1 MGKMNLDISGMLSG
15 GTGMLGAIANN
26 LKPKDTSDIEDNL
39 QDAASTQFSTGNFDN
54 IQDQYYSTLNGIGR
68 YGEDRFVRGIDEIAG
83 NTLNATMSGAEL
95 GTSIYPGWGTLIG
108 AGVGLLGGVGTGI
121 AGRIK
126 GRGTYED
133 YLSEV
138 TSIKN
143 LLAQNRNTAIMDT
156 KDKNFNTMALHLG
169 AFGGNLP
176 IVKDIDVTNGVTTIE
191 NGGTH
196 EENPNGGVQYGVD
209 NEGNP
214 NYVEED
220 EVIYN
225 NFAFSNRLKPT
236 KELLKRVGL
245 PESYSKYTFAEI
257 AEKESKESKNRPLDH
272 ISRNGL
278 EASLSKYAVLQE
290 LLKQQM
296 QENEEFEAMENDI
309 EEYANG
315 GKINIKASKKGTF
328 TAAARKRGMGVQE
341 FARKV
346 LANKDKYSPAMVK
359 KANFARNAAKWKA
372 FGGNI
377 YADGTPNLMTLPKRE
392 DWDIY
397 TFYPDMDIE
406 RQIAS
411 DIDTQAN
418 KDLEAFQS
426 DEEKIFNK
434 NLYEALGLRELMDS
448 ALKDNAIRKGKRR
461 IKTNPVSL
469 EKSPLFNSDGNLVS
483 PKYTYSLTKPKDIT
497 FDIYKAP
504 AKTAEFDQE
513 VEEPEVQA
521 LIAQER
527 AERNAPKDTTII
539 PDDNIARYA
548 PIFGSTMQY
557 LGDIFG
563 ITNYEDYS
571 DADIIGNAA
580 RNIRDVSTT
589 PIGGYMRYQPTDI
602 NYDTNMVDAINAGV
616 RRSLLDLVGG
626 NAGAAMASTL
636 QSNAQ
641 AVGQRGDIR
650 RRAREYNDS
659 ALNRVMQFNTG
670 IDQFNAQQAL
680 QAAVQ
685 NQGADVNRGRFKVQ
699 EANLRDMVKTATS
712 QAKSANATKF
722 YDNIGESGR
731 DKWNENAALAWLKG
745 KGLLEEYLKYTGR
758 RS

>member
-1 MGKMNLDISGMLSG
+1 MGKMNLDISGMVAG
-15 GTGMLGAIANN
+15 GTGMLNAMANN
-26 LKPKDTSDIEDNL
+26 LKAKDTSDIENNL
-39 QDAASTQFSTGNFDN
+39 EDAASAKFPTGDFDN
-54 IQDQYYSTLNGIGR
+54 IQNKYYSTFNGIGR

-278 EASLSKYAVLQE
+278 EASMSKYAVLQE

-296 QENEEFEAMENDI
+296 QENEEFEAIENDI

-328 TAAARKRGMGVQE
+328 TAAARKRGMSVQE

-377 YADGTPNLMTLPKRE
+377 YADGTPNLMTLPKRQ

-397 TFYPDMDIE
+397 TFYPDRDIE
-406 RQIAS
+406 RQIEA
-411 DIDTQAN
+411 DIDAQAN
-418 KDLEAFQS
+418 KDRKALES
-426 DEEKIFNK
+426 DANEVFYQDLINAQKPI
-434 NLYEALGLRELMDS
+434 DS
-448 ALKDNAIRKGKRR
+448 TEN
-461 IKTNPVSL
+461 
-469 EKSPLFNSDGNLVS
+469 
-483 PKYTYSLTKPKDIT
+483 
-497 FDIYKAP
+497 
-504 AKTAEFDQE
+504 
-513 VEEPEVQA
+513 
-521 LIAQER
+521 
-527 AERNAPKDTTII
+527 TII
-539 PDDNIARYA
+539 SSDNIARYA
-548 PIFGSTMQY
+548 PIFGSAKQY
-557 LGDIFG
+557 LEDIFG

-580 RNIRDVSTT
+580 RNIRDVS
-589 PIGGYMRYQPTDI
+589 PSPVGGYMAFQPYDT
-602 NYDTNMVDAINAGV
+602 NYDTNRIDALNAGLL
-616 RRSLLDLVGG
+616 RSLLDLSGG

-650 RRAREYNDS
+650 RRAREYN
-659 ALNRVMQFNTG
+659 NQRENQVRQFNTG

-722 YDNIGESGR
+722 YDNIGEGGR
-731 DKWNENAALAWLKG
+731 DRWNENAALAWLKS